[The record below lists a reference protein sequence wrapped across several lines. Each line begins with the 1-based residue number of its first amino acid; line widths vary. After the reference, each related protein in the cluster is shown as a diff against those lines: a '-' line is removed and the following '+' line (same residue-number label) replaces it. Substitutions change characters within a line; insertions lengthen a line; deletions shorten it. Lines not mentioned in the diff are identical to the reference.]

1 MRGLLGILLAGCA
14 WGSESA
20 AAAELGVLVPLIA
33 NGKPVQKA
41 DPSGQQVPV
50 VTRLHSGLLYE
61 QLQKEAVQGFTGTV
75 LALDEVAQHK
85 AGATVASPTWLYL
98 SPEDGGFA
106 RKGFWLREVH
116 DDRARPE
123 GRDRPERAVG
133 YESEGERFVAEPFVD
148 LVVDLDSVASGAF
161 EEIFA
166 HEMGHVFLRRLLPKL
181 PQGYSRT
188 PHGSLAVTD
197 NPTAFDEGFAIH
209 FQGLVRRLTHNVAL
223 RNQDLGLESKPF
235 VPYWLSNLDRVARI
249 DGMRRN
255 WFVQA
260 QIPLPG
266 SGDPISRRDQSTLF
280 DSAHLKNGNQMM
292 ASEGV
297 IATIFYRWLVPGSAE
312 RAAVLQRYG
321 TLFDALISLNKQPHL
336 ESDAPLVLDLI
347 DARRVLDPKEGARM
361 LAMVIETTYGA
372 TADATLSASFES
384 LAAHGR
390 SGDMAGFTSELKTA
404 RAGLAHLQDT
414 VAQSPATA
422 HAALGPDIWL
432 LKERPHAVAVNLNTA
447 EREYLMELPGIDATT
462 ADRALDSRRAKG
474 PFKDLND
481 FAKRSGLNQAT
492 AAQLADLQNAMT
504 KAGTFARE

>member
-1 MRGLLGILLAGCA
+1 MRGLLGILLAGCV

-20 AAAELGVLVPLIA
+20 AAAELGVLVPVIA
-33 NGKPVQKA
+33 NGKVVQKA

-50 VTRLHSGLLYE
+50 VTRLHSGALYE

-75 LALDEVAQHK
+75 LALDELAQHK

-98 SPEDGGFA
+98 ATEDGGFA

-116 DDRARPE
+116 DDRERPE
-123 GRDRPERAVG
+123 GRDRRERAAG
-133 YESEGERFVAEPFVD
+133 HEPEGEHFVAEPFVD
-148 LVVDLDSVASGAF
+148 LVVDPDSVANGGF

-181 PQGYSRT
+181 PRGYSRT
-188 PHGSLAVTD
+188 PHASLTVTD

-209 FQGLVRRLTHNVAL
+209 LQGLVRRLTHNVAL

-235 VPYWLSNLDRVARI
+235 VAYWLSNLDRTARI
-249 DGMRRN
+249 DGVRRN

-260 QIPLPG
+260 QIPLPAG
-266 SGDPISRRDQSTLF
+266 SDPLARRDQSTLF
-280 DSAHLKNGNQMM
+280 DTAHLKNGNQMM

-297 IATIFYRWLVPGSAE
+297 LATIFYRWLVPGSAE

-321 TLFDALISLNKQPHL
+321 ALFDALRALNEQPHL
-336 ESDAPLVLDLI
+336 EPDAPLVLDLI
-347 DARRVLDPKEGARM
+347 DARRMLDPKDGARV
-361 LAMVIETTYGA
+361 LAIVIDTTYGA
-372 TADATLSASFES
+372 TADATLSAGFES

-390 SGDMAGFTSELKTA
+390 SGDMAGFTSELKAA
-404 RAGLAHLQDT
+404 RAALARLQET
-414 VAQSPATA
+414 VTHSPATA

-432 LKERPHAVAVNLNTA
+432 FKERPRALAVNLNTA
-447 EREYLMELPGIDATT
+447 EREYLLELPGIDAMT

-474 PFKDLND
+474 PFKDVND
-481 FAKRSGLNQAT
+481 FAKRSGVNQAT
-492 AAQLADLQNAMT
+492 ASQLADLQSAMS

>member
-20 AAAELGVLVPLIA
+20 AAAELGVLVPVIA

-50 VTRLHSGLLYE
+50 VTRLRSGALYE
-61 QLQKEAVQGFTGTV
+61 QLQKEAVQGFTSTV
-75 LALDEVAQHK
+75 LALDELAQHK
-85 AGATVASPTWLYL
+85 AGAAVASPTWLYL
-98 SPEDGGFA
+98 STEEGGFA
-106 RKGFWLREVH
+106 RKGFWLREVR
-116 DDRARPE
+116 DERARPE
-123 GRDRPERAVG
+123 GRDRRERIQG
-133 YESEGERFVAEPFVD
+133 SESEGEHFVAEPFVD
-148 LVVDLDSVASGAF
+148 LVVDPDSVADGAF

-181 PQGYSRT
+181 PQGYSRA
-188 PHGSLAVTD
+188 PHGSLTVTD

-235 VPYWLSNLDRVARI
+235 VSYWLSNLDRAVRI

-266 SGDPISRRDQSTLF
+266 NGDPLARRDQSTLF
-280 DSAHLKNGNQMM
+280 DTAHLKNGNQMM

-297 IATIFYRWLVPGSAE
+297 LATIFYRWLVPGSAE

-321 TLFDALISLNKQPHL
+321 ALFDALLALDKQSHL
-336 ESDAPLVLDLI
+336 EPDAPLVLDLI
-347 DARRVLDPKEGARM
+347 DARRVLDPKEGARV
-361 LAMVIETTYGA
+361 LAMVVETTYGA
-372 TADATLSASFES
+372 TADATLSAGFES
-384 LAAHGR
+384 LAARGR
-390 SGDMAGFTSELKTA
+390 LGDMTGFTNELKA
-404 RAGLAHLQDT
+404 SRAALAHLQET
-414 VAQSPATA
+414 VAHSPATA

-432 LKERPHAVAVNLNTA
+432 FKERPRALAVNLNTA
-447 EREYLMELPGIDATT
+447 EREYLLELPGIDAMT

-474 PFKDLND
+474 PFKDLSD
-481 FAKRSGLNQAT
+481 FAKRSGVNPAT
-492 AAQLADLQNAMT
+492 ASQLADLQNAMT